1 MQIPNL
7 IEYIA
12 SGKLDGVFAMLYP
25 DPIAARTRYIQNL
38 IAFQGAFGEADV
50 RLFSAPGRTEI
61 GGNHTDHQNGCV
73 LAAAVHLDVIACAAA
88 RRGTIEI
95 RSAGYPPNRID
106 LCDLSPARREH
117 GSADALVR
125 GVCAYFAKRGY
136 AVGGF
141 CACTASNVTGGAG
154 LSSSAAFSVL
164 VGTVLSRLYNGGR
177 VPATEIARAGQ
188 YAENEYFG
196 KPSGLMDQMAAAVGG
211 FVGIDFGGG
220 ELRIE
225 PVQFDFGATGHSLC
239 IVDTRGSHA
248 DLTDAYAAVRRE
260 MNDVAKSWENT
271 RFPNPVCRN
280 SCGNCP
286 ACAKPA
292 ATAQCCAACI
302 SCRRPG
308 APYRKGRRCNRAGS
322 TRFSTLSTTP
332 ANPAPRCYR
341 TYTRPARGKNSPRP
355 SRLRSANLRCRGAAR
370 AAFTAA
376 ASAGRY
382 RHLSRTSCSAVTA
395 PRSNMYSAR
404 AHVSWSAYAVRA
416 GSNFR
421 QVHNGTAQQNNCASG
436 VR

>member
-1 MQIPNL
+1 M
-7 IEYIA
+7 
-12 SGKLDGVFAMLYP
+12 
-25 DPIAARTRYIQNL
+25 
-38 IAFQGAFGEADV
+38 
-50 RLFSAPGRTEI
+50 
-61 GGNHTDHQNGCV
+61 
-73 LAAAVHLDVIACAAA
+73 
-88 RRGTIEI
+88 
-95 RSAGYPPNRID
+95 
-106 LCDLSPARREH
+106 
-117 GSADALVR
+117 
-125 GVCAYFAKRGY
+125 
-136 AVGGF
+136 GGF

-260 MNDVAKSWENT
+260 MNDVAEKL
-271 RFPNPVCRN
+271 
-280 SCGNCP
+280 G
-286 ACAKPA
+286 KH
-292 ATAQCCAACI
+292 
-302 SCRRPG
+302 
-308 APYRKGRRCNRAGS
+308 
-322 TRFSTLSTTP
+322 TLSESSLQELMREL
-332 ANPAPRCYR
+332 PRLREACGDRAVLRGLHFMQETRRAVQERQALQQGRFDTFLGLVNDSGESSAALLQNIY
-341 TYTRPARGKNSPRP
+341 RPARGKT
-355 SRLRSANLRCRGAAR
+355 ARGRRACGQQTCAAGAR
-370 AAFTAA
+370 RVPAFTAA

-382 RHLSRTSCSAVTA
+382 RHLSRTSCSTVTA

>member
-38 IAFQGAFGEADV
+38 IAFQEAFGEADV

-220 ELRIE
+220 KLRIE

-260 MNDVAKSWENT
+260 MNDVAEKLGKHTLSESSLQELMRELPRLREACGDRAVLRGLHFMQET
-271 RFPNPVCRN
+271 RRAVQERQALQQGRFDTFLDLVNDSGESSAALLQN
-280 SCGNCP
+280 IYP
-286 ACAKPA
+286 AGAREKQPA
-292 ATAQCCAACI
+292 AVALAVSKLALQGRGACRIHGGGFGGTVQAFVPDELLGSYRAALEHVFG
-302 SCRRPG
+302 PG
-308 APYRKGRRCNRAGS
+308 ACQLVRV
-322 TRFSTLSTTP
+322 
-332 ANPAPRCYR
+332 
-341 TYTRPARGKNSPRP
+341 
-355 SRLRSANLRCRGAAR
+355 RSAGGIELPTG
-370 AAFTAA
+370 
-376 ASAGRY
+376 
-382 RHLSRTSCSAVTA
+382 
-395 PRSNMYSAR
+395 P
-404 AHVSWSAYAVRA
+404 
-416 GSNFR
+416 
-421 QVHNGTAQQNNCASG
+421 
-436 VR
+436 